1 MKYVCFLLMLMLGSA
16 LLNSC
21 EVDSSD
27 NGDLDGFWHLES
39 IDTLATGGICDYS
52 NQRVF
57 WGVQHKLLT
66 VNNYKGESF
75 NFRFSQTSDS
85 LILSSPYKN
94 HGHQDV
100 ENEVTVAKEPA
111 ANGYDGNPDNAY
123 YQQEYYQKTGGKG
136 VYGDRTSKDQAVVPK
151 EKMSTGKVVL
161 IVMLAILTF
170 PLWVGIAAALFG
182 IVVALF
188 AVAFGLLLAFVAV
201 AGAMVLAG
209 GSLFVGGVVS
219 LISVPAGG
227 LCLIGASLILLS
239 IGIVF
244 IWLMVLIAA
253 EGVPSLCR
261 GTKALW
267 NKIFRKGGK
276 KA

>member
-1 MKYVCFLLMLMLGSA
+1 MSREEFMSRLTA
-16 LLNSC
+16 LLQDMPQAEREEAIQYYNDYLDDADSGNIE
-21 EVDSSD
+21 EVIAALGTPEELAQAIRAGLGDE
-27 NGDLDGFWHLES
+27 NGGEFTENGYRG
-39 IDTLATGGICDYS
+39 TGS
-52 NQRVF
+52 
-57 WGVQHKLLT
+57 H
-66 VNNYKGESF
+66 
-75 NFRFSQTSDS
+75 FR
-85 LILSSPYKN
+85 K
-94 HGHQDV
+94 
-100 ENEVTVAKEPA
+100 NEVTVAKEPA
-111 ANGYDGNPDNAY
+111 ANGYDRNPDNAY

-136 VYGDRTSKDQAVVPK
+136 VYCDRTSKDQAVVPK
-151 EKMSTGKVVL
+151 ENLSSGKVVL

-188 AVAFGLLLAFVAV
+188 AIAFGLLLAFVAV